1 MSDESHT
8 DSTDT
13 RKANRKLTLQLTL
26 FALGS
31 LGFAFALVPLYKV
44 LCEVTGYG
52 DRTALT
58 QAAAPVPTAATNR
71 EITVEFISTA
81 PTAGD
86 WEFHPAA
93 ASAKVRIGQLSEAKF
108 IAKNLRAAAS
118 IGQAIPDIAPRQ
130 YSKYFHKTECFCFTP
145 QAFKAEQERELT
157 VRFLVDPALPEDVD
171 RITLGYAMYAL
182 PETAKVAVR

>member
-1 MSDESHT
+1 MSDEQPS
-8 DSTDT
+8 DP

-58 QAAAPVPTAATNR
+58 QAAQPLATVATDR

-81 PTAGD
+81 PTAGE

-93 ASAKVRIGQLSEAKF
+93 VSAKVRLGQLSEAKF
-108 IAKNLRAAAS
+108 IAKNLRSSAS
-118 IGQAIPDIAPRQ
+118 IGQAVPDIAPRQ
-130 YSKYFHKTECFCFTP
+130 YSKYFRKTECFCFTP
-145 QAFKAEQERELT
+145 QAFGAEQERELT
-157 VRFLVDPALPEDVD
+157 VRFVVDPALPDDVD

-182 PETAKVAVR
+182 PETTKVATR